1 MTSNRAV
8 RQLEED
14 VHALEWKLG
23 RKTVVVEAL
32 KKAPDNARP
41 KKNDVTRTVA
51 DAGRLSMKVGAIT
64 NARGLCEYDQK

>member
-41 KKNDVTRTVA
+41 KKTT
-51 DAGRLSMKVGAIT
+51 
-64 NARGLCEYDQK
+64 